1 MLLEIQLQLPCKL
14 NFSKIDKFFIF
25 LFLPLGT
32 PVLNTLANT
41 CLRWQSPSSP
51 RGGGGAHTHSGLH
64 LLVATWKC
72 SSNYPVLPPSWQS
85 RATSCQFPCFLFFF
99 LWCTR
104 YSRMQLW
111 QAAFHPSFLI
121 FLLSFFFFWACH
133 FAGESWLG
141 PWGVC
146 AIFLRPNVAGNA
158 GTLSTNLKD
167 YQSQQTKGNLSP
179 SQTTSW
185 LAGWQ
190 SWP

>member
-1 MLLEIQLQLPCKL
+1 M
-14 NFSKIDKFFIF
+14 FAVAVT
-25 LFLPLGT
+25 LFTQRRGRGKQTLGCIYLWLHENAR
-32 PVLNTLANT
+32 VIIKC
-41 CLRWQSPSSP
+41 CLRLGRVGPQVAS
-51 RGGGGAHTHSGLH
+51 
-64 LLVATWKC
+64 LLA
-72 SSNYPVLPPSWQS
+72 
-85 RATSCQFPCFLFFF
+85 FFF

-104 YSRMQLW
+104 YSRMQLC

-185 LAGWQ
+185 LADNLGHKLHI
-190 SWP
+190 